1 MSLNE
6 FEADSPRLAELIS
19 YFNRKTAENE
29 FELFDE
35 LEIESK
41 IQESIKNQITGEF
54 QYWASAAFVDS
65 SFESFE
71 GPNSKMCQPSDFW
84 PILRNSMLET
94 SLVVD
99 LGSGVRPNFFLGQDV
114 TICVELFQDYLEH
127 LKNSSTNNNV
137 ILVKE
142 DVLSFLL
149 RQPSRSIETIVVT
162 DLIEHLSK
170 EDGSKLIDEVKRV
183 VTKQALI
190 VTPRG
195 FMPQH
200 VGEGD
205 DDRWGFIGN
214 ELQNH
219 ISGWD
224 IEDFQGW
231 DILLSPG
238 YYSDRIHPQG
248 VLGAVFIQEVRT
260 EQGLL
265 FVLEPHDSSQ
275 ESIKNESLF
284 FEYLDTIH
292 SLDSN
297 NTIRYILPLAK
308 SPRSKNIDPMGRL
321 PLGEIKFA
329 SFNYDVNNA
338 LGQRNLD
345 RVGSFPGT
353 VHFYLQKFKEDK
365 VIVVQTDNLSG
376 INYHEFMKADKLHFF
391 TLNSESLRNL
401 PTITGN
407 GLFNSKSEISFMRFL
422 NDDKC

>member
-19 YFNRKTAENE
+19 YFNRKTVENE
-29 FELFDE
+29 FELFDK
-35 LEIESK
+35 LEIDSK

-84 PILRNSMLET
+84 PILGNSMLET

-205 DDRWGFIGN
+205 DDDWGFIGN

-238 YYSDRIHPQG
+238 YYSDGIHPEG
-248 VLGAVFIQEVRT
+248 VLGAIFKQEVRT
-260 EQGLL
+260 GQGLL
-265 FVLEPHDSSQ
+265 FVLEPHNSSQ
-275 ESIKNESLF
+275 ESLKNESLF
-284 FEYLDTIH
+284 FEYLTVNDA
-292 SLDSN
+292 LDSN
-297 NTIRYILPLAK
+297 IAIRYILPLAK
-308 SPRSKNIDPMGRL
+308 SVKSNNINLMNKL
-321 PLGEIKFA
+321 PVGEIYFA

-338 LGQRNLD
+338 LGSRILD
-345 RVGSFPGT
+345 CVGSFPGT
-353 VHFYLQKFKEDK
+353 AHFYLQKFKEDK
-365 VIVVQTDNLSG
+365 VIVVQTDNPSG
-376 INYHEFMKADKLHFF
+376 INYNEFVEEGKLHYF
-391 TLNSESLRNL
+391 TLNSEGLSDL
-401 PTITGN
+401 PIIWSNWAN
-407 GLFNSKSEISFMRFL
+407 G
-422 NDDKC
+422 